1 MFEALIQLN
10 SNSLVLW
17 VLIVCSI
24 LAIAV
29 FVERLVVLHRS
40 EIDTD
45 QFVIQIRQSIQDGNL
60 IDAIHCCDNTGGA
73 LASIIKAG
81 LLRHN
86 STTERIERSMEAAG
100 RLEISLLERNARIL
114 SIISYVAPLVGL
126 LGTVLGFMQAFGEMR
141 LSGMVDITA
150 TRIGVA
156 LEYAL
161 LTTAAGLVVA
171 IPAMIAYNY
180 LVSKIET
187 FVLEIE
193 TTSSEIVDMLL
204 ERQEEF

>member
-1 MFEALIQLN
+1 MLDILTQLN
-10 SNSLVLW
+10 SNALILWILILCSL
-17 VLIVCSI
+17 I
-24 LAIAV
+24 AMAV
-29 FVERLVVLHRS
+29 FIERLWILRQS
-40 EIDTD
+40 EINTD
-45 QFVIQIRQSIQDGNL
+45 QFIIQLRQSIQDGN
-60 IDAIHCCDNTGGA
+60 IVEAIQQCDDAGGS

-100 RLEISLLERNARIL
+100 RLEISQLERNARVL
-114 SIISYVAPLVGL
+114 SIISYVAPLIGL
-126 LGTVLGFMQAFGEMR
+126 LGTVLGFMQAFSEMR

-150 TRIGVA
+150 SRIGSA

-161 LTTAAGLVVA
+161 LTTAVGLIVA

-180 LVSKIET
+180 LVSKIEA

-193 TTSSEIVDMLL
+193 TTSSEIVDILL
-204 ERQEEF
+204 ARQEDY

>member
-1 MFEALIQLN
+1 MLDTFIQFNSNALI
-10 SNSLVLW
+10 LW
-17 VLIVCSI
+17 VLVLCSI
-24 LAIAV
+24 VGIAV
-29 FVERLVVLHRS
+29 FVERLWILRKS

-45 QFVIQIRQSIQDGNL
+45 QFIIQLRQSIQDGN
-60 IDAIHCCDNTGGA
+60 IVEAVQHCEDAGGS

-86 STTERIERSMEAAG
+86 ATTERIERSMEAAG
-100 RLEISLLERNARIL
+100 RLEISQLERNARVL
-114 SIISYVAPLVGL
+114 SIISYVAPLIGL
-126 LGTVLGFMQAFGEMR
+126 LGTVLGFMQAFSEMR
-141 LSGMVDITA
+141 ISGMVDITA
-150 TRIGVA
+150 SRIGTA

-161 LTTAAGLVVA
+161 LTTAVGLIVA

-204 ERQEEF
+204 AKQEEY